1 MWAGLHVT
9 HTSRQ
14 TSTHSYLSSLT
25 RESPLSCC
33 ILRSRHQPY
42 IRMNPLATGKV
53 ETNRI
58 RENAQSLSLH
68 VAAIV
73 VEAPSHHY
81 ELHGHYEASSPRM
94 KGFSERI
101 YRRRMAQCRSG
112 GRTSHIGDRTMEKN
126 RRTRTKERRT
136 HNSSLNDFQMH
147 ALHCIRIQNITLNT
161 WGMEECC
168 IYHSQSTVGG
178 PDRRHCIVTRPMS
191 SHDGSIFWD
200 DWSAG

>member
-1 MWAGLHVT
+1 MT

-33 ILRSRHQPY
+33 ILRSRHQQY

-53 ETNRI
+53 EKYRI

-68 VAAIV
+68 VAAVV

-101 YRRRMAQCRSG
+101 YRRRMAQCRGG

-126 RRTRTKERRT
+126 RRNRTKERRT
-136 HNSSLNDFQMH
+136 LGVLITVHRTTSKCMRYIVFVSKISPLTRGEWRSAAFTIPNQRW
-147 ALHCIRIQNITLNT
+147 AARI
-161 WGMEECC
+161 
-168 IYHSQSTVGG
+168 
-178 PDRRHCIVTRPMS
+178 DAIV
-191 SHDGSIFWD
+191 
-200 DWSAG
+200 